1 VGIARKGIGRAA
13 AALALMMVAAPVAAQ
28 SYSDGYNFL
37 KAVKER
43 DGDKVTQLISQPGS
57 IVVNTRDKSNGETAL
72 HYVVRDRD
80 YQWLSFLLA
89 KSARA
94 DVQNQQGNTPL
105 SLAAQLGWV
114 EGAELLLQQR
124 ASIDLANARGETPLI
139 LAVQRRDLAMVR
151 VLMARGAN
159 PKKTDNVAG
168 FSALDY
174 ATRDGRADAIV
185 KLLEAPR
192 APARGKAG
200 PKL

>member
-1 VGIARKGIGRAA
+1 MGITRRSIGRAV
-13 AALALMMVAAPVAAQ
+13 AALALAMAAAPATGQ
-28 SYSDGYNFL
+28 SYSDAYNFL

-43 DGDKVTQLISQPGS
+43 DGDKVTQLIAQPGS
-57 IVVNTRDKSNGETAL
+57 IVVNTRDKTNGETAL

-80 YQWLSFLLA
+80 YQWLSFLLG
-89 KSARA
+89 KNARP

-114 EGAELLLQQR
+114 EGADLLLRQR

-151 VLMARGAN
+151 LLMSRGAN

-168 FSALDY
+168 YSALDY
-174 ATRDGRADAIV
+174 ATRDGRVDAIL
-185 KLLEAPR
+185 KLLQAPQ
-192 APARGKAG
+192 APARAKAG

>member
-1 VGIARKGIGRAA
+1 MSIARKGIGRAA
-13 AALALMMVAAPVAAQ
+13 AALALMMVAAPLAAQ

-43 DGDKVTQLISQPGS
+43 DGAKVTQLIAQPGS
-57 IVVNTRDKSNGETAL
+57 IVVNTRDKSNGEAAL

-80 YQWLSFLLA
+80 YQWLSFLLG

-185 KLLEAPR
+185 KLLQAPR
-192 APARGKAG
+192 APVRGKAG